1 MADLMRVPHIPVD
14 VGEGLRLRANKPCH
28 GVIAIVQGD
37 EYFFHLVGHRFRC
50 YACPFHGLGFFGV
63 EDMAKQYPIYPKGGN
78 GFSVVGGEAS
88 GTSLA
93 DVQLPAAE
101 IGGGWFHGF
110 GFSSVKIYTS

>member
-50 YACPFHGLGFFGV
+50 
-63 EDMAKQYPIYPKGGN
+63 
-78 GFSVVGGEAS
+78 
-88 GTSLA
+88 
-93 DVQLPAAE
+93 
-101 IGGGWFHGF
+101 
-110 GFSSVKIYTS
+110 